1 MNINEIDLNKIKNE
15 ELLEIYNATK
25 ETIQF
30 LKNEI
35 NENKVESK

>member
-1 MNINEIDLNKIKNE
+1 MNISEIDLNKIKNE

-30 LKNEI
+30 LENEI
-35 NENKVESK
+35 NANEVESK